1 MVQGPETAWADEGH
15 KGQLCVRCL
24 SFGGRKGW
32 CCARISLT
40 MAREDAEAPRLTMR
54 TMTDYLTAPSAH
66 QRFSIIQNR
75 KSQLGVRRFAPYY
88 QPARAAIR
96 RYHSGDEEALEKE
109 IDALLRA
116 RRDAVRPAEMAKID
130 NNLRVLTDYHEYFGD
145 AHVEHRSRRFEP
157 LIVEGVRISTEPTL
171 SGTILEGRARTPCN
185 IVVDPQVEAPDEAEI
200 DYVLEL
206 LFRGSGLTHRT
217 PPRGA
222 QYWHASSGETWTLSR
237 SSARRWRDVEDAC
250 REIVLRW
257 PTVVVL
263 GAASRG

>member
-1 MVQGPETAWADEGH
+1 
-15 KGQLCVRCL
+15 
-24 SFGGRKGW
+24 
-32 CCARISLT
+32 
-40 MAREDAEAPRLTMR
+40 MAREDAEPPSLTMR
-54 TMTDYLTAPSAH
+54 TMTDYLTARSAH
-66 QRFSIIQNR
+66 QRFSIVQNR

-96 RYHSGDEEALEKE
+96 RYHSGDEQALQKE

-116 RRDAVRPAEMAKID
+116 RRDASRPTEMAKID
-130 NNLRVLTDYHEYFGD
+130 NNLRVVTDYDEHFGEED
-145 AHVEHRSRRFEP
+145 VEHRNRRFAP

-171 SGTILEGRARTPCN
+171 SGSIREGRARTPCN
-185 IVVDPQVEAPDEAEI
+185 IIVDPQAEPPDEAEI

-206 LFRGSGLTHRT
+206 LFRGSGQTHRT

-237 SSARRWRDVEDAC
+237 SSARRWRDIEDAC

-257 PTVVVL
+257 PTVGVL
-263 GAASRG
+263 TAARAASSR